1 MKRQNDSL
9 SDKEKKNIWRV
20 IKDADQRL
28 NLKWLR
34 IPNLQVI
41 GLFDSQ
47 YSSFK
52 EYLEQFYINVMCR
65 EKWEDDGL
73 DMIMKPYDIIIDW
86 RSLNMIGGLRTAI
99 EGAHM

>member
-1 MKRQNDSL
+1 MTNNALL
-9 SDKEKKNIWRV
+9 SDKEKDNVWRV
-20 IKDADQRL
+20 
-28 NLKWLR
+28 LKYIDERFGMQWVK

-52 EYLEQFYINVMCR
+52 EYLGRFYINVICR
-65 EKWEDDGL
+65 ENWEDDGL

-86 RSLNMIGGLRTAI
+86 RSLNVIGGLRTAI

>member
-1 MKRQNDSL
+1 MTNNALL
-9 SDKEKKNIWRV
+9 SDKEKDNVWRV
-20 IKDADQRL
+20 
-28 NLKWLR
+28 LKYIDERFGMQWVK

-86 RSLNMIGGLRTAI
+86 RSLNVIGGLRTAI
-99 EGAHM
+99 EEAHM

>member
-1 MKRQNDSL
+1 MTNNALL
-9 SDKEKKNIWRV
+9 SDKEKDNVWRV
-20 IKDADQRL
+20 
-28 NLKWLR
+28 LKYIDERFGMQWVK

-52 EYLEQFYINVMCR
+52 EYLRRFYINVMCR
-65 EKWEDDGL
+65 ENWEDDGL

-86 RSLNMIGGLRTAI
+86 RSLNVIGGLRTAI

>member
-28 NLKWLR
+28 SLKWLR

-86 RSLNMIGGLRTAI
+86 RSLNVIGGLRTAI
-99 EGAHM
+99 EEAHM

>member
-86 RSLNMIGGLRTAI
+86 RSLNVIGGLRTAI
-99 EGAHM
+99 EEAHM

>member
-1 MKRQNDSL
+1 MTNNALL
-9 SDKEKKNIWRV
+9 SDKEKDNVWRV
-20 IKDADQRL
+20 
-28 NLKWLR
+28 LKYIDERFGMQWVK

-52 EYLEQFYINVMCR
+52 EYLGQFYINVMCR

-86 RSLNMIGGLRTAI
+86 RSINVIGGLQTAI